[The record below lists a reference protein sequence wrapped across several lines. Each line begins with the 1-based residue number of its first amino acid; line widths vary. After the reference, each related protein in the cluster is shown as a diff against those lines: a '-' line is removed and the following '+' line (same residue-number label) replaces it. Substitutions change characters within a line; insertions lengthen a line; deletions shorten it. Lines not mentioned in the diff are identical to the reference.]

1 MKGELSPK
9 DIIASVPDMADL
21 RLARGAALAALP
33 IAPLA
38 ALLTGQGVLALMV
51 AALVVSGMAFLA
63 DRASPAARPLLVA
76 LALVGHCILFTA
88 ALSGHAWQIDAHM
101 TYFAALAI
109 VATMGSVPALVLA
122 VAVTAVHH
130 LTLGLLLPALVFPST
145 DMMGN
150 VLRTLLHAAIVLAE
164 AAVLLLAMMARARA
178 QAEVEESRLRLS
190 ESVDAAQAARDAAER
205 AREGAVR
212 TAEQI
217 REGGR
222 RAAVA
227 VEQVATA
234 ARVAAKNAEDS
245 QQLVSDVRREA
256 ERSQDT
262 VTRTVEAMG
271 AIRESS
277 DGITAIVELI
287 DEIARRT
294 DLLALNA
301 AVESARAGE
310 AGRGFAVVA
319 NEVRKLSQQ
328 SADATT
334 RIRALVSTSGQRV
347 QEGAALVE
355 EAGTALLRIAEA
367 ISDLDTR
374 MRDISESAAD
384 QSSGLA
390 EVKVVIERLD
400 AVSDGDAMDSR
411 LDESGAW
418 RAAA

>member
-9 DIIASVPDMADL
+9 DIIATVPAMADL
-21 RLARGAALAALP
+21 RLARGAALAAMP
-33 IAPLA
+33 VAPLA
-38 ALLTGQGVLALMV
+38 ALLTGHGVLALLV
-51 AALVVSGMAFLA
+51 AALVVSGIAFLA

-130 LTLGLLLPALVFPST
+130 LTLGLLLPALVFPSS
-145 DMMGN
+145 DILGN
-150 VLRTLLHAAIVLAE
+150 VMRTLLHAAIVLAE
-164 AAVLLLAMMARARA
+164 AAVLLLAMLARARA
-178 QAEVEESRLRLS
+178 QAEVEESRARLS
-190 ESVDAAQAARDAAER
+190 ESVDAAQAARDGAER

-256 ERSQDT
+256 ERSQGT

-271 AIRESS
+271 AIRQSS

-347 QEGAALVE
+347 KEGAALVE

-367 ISDLDTR
+367 ISDLDMR

-384 QSSGLA
+384 QSNGLA
-390 EVKVVIERLD
+390 EVKGVIERLD

-411 LDESGAW
+411 LDESGVW

>member
-1 MKGELSPK
+1 VKGELSPK
-9 DIIASVPDMADL
+9 DIIATVPAMADL
-21 RLARGAALAALP
+21 RLARGAALAAMP
-33 IAPLA
+33 VAPLA
-38 ALLTGQGVLALMV
+38 ALLTGHGVLALLV
-51 AALVVSGMAFLA
+51 AALVVSGIAFLA

-130 LTLGLLLPALVFPST
+130 LTLGLLLPALVFPSS
-145 DMMGN
+145 DILGN
-150 VLRTLLHAAIVLAE
+150 VMRTLLHAAIVLAE
-164 AAVLLLAMMARARA
+164 AAVLLLAMLARARA
-178 QAEVEESRLRLS
+178 QAEVEESRARLS
-190 ESVDAAQAARDAAER
+190 ESVDAAQAARDGAER

-256 ERSQDT
+256 ERSQGT

-271 AIRESS
+271 AIRQSS

-347 QEGAALVE
+347 KEGAALVE

-367 ISDLDTR
+367 ISDLDMR

-384 QSSGLA
+384 QSNGLA
-390 EVKVVIERLD
+390 EVKGVIERLD

-411 LDESGAW
+411 LDESGVW